1 MSQDIPKF
9 ILDRVS
15 KYRFKKQ
22 KVVRLKDL
30 NENFKIKAPLDFV
43 INLEKLITFDE
54 LINFMKALI
63 QLSSQ
68 KGLYVS
74 VAEILEERRILI
86 R

>member
-15 KYRFKKQ
+15 KYQFKKQ

-30 NENFKIKAPLDFV
+30 GRDFKIKAA
-43 INLEKLITFDE
+43 T
-54 LINFMKALI
+54 
-63 QLSSQ
+63 
-68 KGLYVS
+68 
-74 VAEILEERRILI
+74 I

>member
-30 NENFKIKAPLDFV
+30 NENFKIKAPLDFI
-43 INLEKLITFDE
+43 INLEKVNNIRQ
-54 LINFMKALI
+54 LINYDVLI
-63 QLSSQ
+63 QLYLKRDCMCQ
-68 KGLYVS
+68 LLKY
-74 VAEILEERRILI
+74 
-86 R
+86 